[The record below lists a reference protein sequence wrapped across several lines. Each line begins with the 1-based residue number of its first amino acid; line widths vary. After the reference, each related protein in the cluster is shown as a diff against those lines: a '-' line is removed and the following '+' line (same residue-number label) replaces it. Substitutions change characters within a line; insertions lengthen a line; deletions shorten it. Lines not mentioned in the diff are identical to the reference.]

1 MDDFDPWTGI
11 PSPHYREEHHAFR
24 QSLRRFVETEITP
37 FVNDWDEAGSFPRE
51 LYRKAGDIGLLGI
64 GFPEEYGGSGGDV
77 FFAII
82 AALELARCGAGGVA
96 SGLMSHCIGAPPIA
110 RAGSEELKSRL
121 LPAILSGERISAL
134 AVTEPGG
141 GSDVSNLQTR
151 AERVGDHYIL
161 NGEKTFIT
169 SGMRAD
175 VITVAART
183 GGPGLG
189 GISLLV
195 IEEGMPGFSRTA
207 LDKKMGWWASDTAT
221 LHFDDVR
228 IPAANLLG
236 RENEGFR
243 LIMENFN
250 SERLQLAAS
259 MIGFCRLMI
268 AEAVGWARMRETFGR
283 PLITRQAIRH
293 KIVEMI
299 RRVNATHAW
308 LEQLAWR
315 VGQGDA
321 PIGELSLLKVQAST
335 TMEYC
340 AREAVQIMGGAG
352 FLRGHPIERLYREV
366 RVYAIGGGSEE
377 VMRDLAARQFGL

>member
-1 MDDFDPWTGI
+1 MDDFDPWAGI

-64 GFPEEYGGSGGDV
+64 GFPQEYGGSGGDV

-110 RAGSEELKSRL
+110 RAGSKELKARL

-141 GSDVSNLQTR
+141 GSDVSNLRTR
-151 AERVGDHYIL
+151 AERVGDQYIL

-195 IEEGMPGFSRTA
+195 AEAGMPGFTRTA
-207 LDKKMGWWASDTAT
+207 LEKKMGWWASDTAT
-221 LHFDDVR
+221 LHFDNVR

-259 MIGFCRLMI
+259 MVGFCRLMI
-268 AEAVGWARMRETFGR
+268 AEAVGWARMRETFGKA
-283 PLITRQAIRH
+283 LITRQAIRH
-293 KIVEMI
+293 KIMEMI
-299 RRVNATHAW
+299 QRVNATHAW

-315 VGQGDA
+315 VEQGDA